1 MQSDAFCVER
11 TECAKDNHVNGQSI
25 SVKGLMLKTGIVRSV
40 AYATGVSC
48 GESDDIGFFQFLSYD
63 IML

>member
-1 MQSDAFCVER
+1 
-11 TECAKDNHVNGQSI
+11 
-25 SVKGLMLKTGIVRSV
+25 MLKTGIVRSV

-63 IML
+63 IMLWGLRQRNYNIDE